1 MPNFKETIQGMPQFE
16 GHENPQLIS
25 YQLLR
30 QLVGLFGIVL
40 PILLVV
46 GAFYYG
52 NCEIVQSSISDY
64 YHTKMR
70 NILVGVLCAVA
81 LFMFTYKGYDIR
93 DSIAGNLACVF
104 AVGVAFFP
112 TGVDTLSTCAE
123 QCIVY
128 EPWIKTVHFTFAG
141 LFFAVLIYFSLFL
154 FTQSKTPKSEM
165 EAPKRKRNTIFHICG
180 YVMIACI
187 ALIALYFF
195 YLQEAY
201 PELQKLKPVFWLESI
216 ALWAFGISWIT
227 KGELIF
233 ADKHKKE

>member
-1 MPNFKETIQGMPQFE
+1 MSQEQ

-25 YQLLR
+25 YNLLR
-30 QLVGLFGIVL
+30 QLIGLLGIIL
-40 PILLVV
+40 PILLIV

-81 LFMFTYKGYDIR
+81 FFMFTYKGYDIR

-104 AVGVAFFP
+104 ALGVAFFP
-112 TGVDTLSTCAE
+112 TGVDTLSECAE

-128 EPWIKTVHFTFAG
+128 EPWIKAVHFTFAG
-141 LFFAVLIYFSLFL
+141 LFFGVLIYFSLFL
-154 FTQSKTPKSEM
+154 FTESKTPKAEL
-165 EAPKRKRNTIFHICG
+165 EAHKRKRNVIFKTCG
-180 YVMIACI
+180 YVMIACV
-187 ALIALYFF
+187 AFIALYFF
-195 YLQEAY
+195 YLQEKF
-201 PELQKLKPVFWLESI
+201 PELQYLNPVFWLESI

-233 ADKHKKE
+233 SDKHKKEEQQ